1 MAAPFTTATYT
12 LWGTFADAASLPT
25 TDPRLQAGALAW
37 ATLEAALYVYNGT
50 AWQPAGGGGTIGGTI
65 AANEV
70 AFGSAPDTIGGS
82 ASLTYNSGTQDLT
95 VGDGTPHSIR
105 IGPYGYVNNPIIES
119 QQSMNINV
127 VNFGGA
133 LGIQAANV
141 DLVLIGGDDGGG
153 ESYLQTQAGVRLEVQ
168 ARATIRPATDN
179 INALTVRTAADAEV
193 LGVDTTVP
201 AVRLASELQSGGGSG
216 AAGEVLTSN
225 GPGVA
230 PTWQAGGGGGASLAL
245 AAVRVATAAPLPA
258 NSYAAGVLT
267 ASSGGL
273 LNTVGIDG
281 VTTLALADRVL
292 VKDEASGLKNQVYT
306 VTDLGSAASGPATPA
321 PPAPPAF
328 AGALLTCGSGGTYA
342 TLSAAVAAA
351 SPGDRIQILPGTI
364 TEAAAVAVNKSLEIF
379 GTGATCIVQRNS
391 TTSVIAVTASNVYL
405 HDFKLINNQLAS
417 ADPGG
422 QSCCVGADTM
432 NRTSLGGATGLYF
445 ANLTCEMPKVGIF
458 VSGTSWV
465 VRDCAFSPS
474 AANTTAGTTLRSVFA
489 YGSEGTSFINDC
501 TFLTTLDNARLTAIY
516 LNTRNDGIAPNWEGG
531 YKGSLIIDGNV
542 INDAGGA
549 PRSYIDA
556 TSIYHQSGPATT
568 APPNGQFSLY
578 IVNND
583 FSLDHQSS
591 PCVFFGDSYGATPV
605 EPLSFFLDL
614 VVSDNFFG
622 AREASASQKG
632 ALFWTS
638 TSGSG
643 VSMGALVGGFYGA
656 NNTIDPMAL
665 PATNTSIMADSS
677 LLMVRENAFYSAP
690 SPLLTLVP
698 LNPGSPWTL
707 TVAADFASVAQRG
720 VFTSVNQGTQNTAT
734 SWIITTQDPLALGTT
749 ALTWDLFG
757 KSLTI
762 QDEGSPTVVQTK
774 AVNFVGAGVT
784 VTNAGSG
791 VATVTIPGGGGGT
804 VTGVTASAPLLSS
817 GGATPN
823 ISLTVANDRTVYV
836 SPGGSDIPGNG
847 NILAPYAS
855 IQFALAAIGGSA
867 GPTTPYTVAAGPG
880 IYAEANLTV
889 AADITIEGSS
899 NTTINATSITLGDR
913 TSVFNTTLNAPT
925 INVGASNVVNV
936 QNVTFSSPTTTINNS
951 GSLTVINSRGAQNV
965 TYSGGTVIEQSN
977 SYQQTLNVNNVTS
990 YSATANAYLNVNVDN
1005 STVSVVGS
1013 SFSGTATASNGA
1025 TFNIGGSTLGST
1037 LTSTA
1042 SAVSLNGSSVAG
1054 AVLVTGGSL
1063 SAGSTTLQG
1072 SVTGLGSATV
1082 SLAGSSVA
1090 GNVAVTGGSF
1100 TAGGSTLEG
1109 SVTASGGA
1117 AVALSL
1123 DSYPQNGSS
1132 LSGGA
1137 TEVSTTVVPSSIVLD
1152 ATATGGAATVI
1163 GTLYF
1168 PQPRTLTSASV
1179 AFIGGSNA
1187 VTDTATLTLNPAGG
1201 GAAVATWTRSN
1212 TLGNQPLSS
1221 GGIILSAG
1229 WYDLTLQETAS
1240 GSGVA
1245 FARGLYL
1252 A

>member
-1 MAAPFTTATYT
+1 MATRSPTQTHAYWGVFPTINLPASANVEVGDTA
-12 LWGTFADAASLPT
+12 FD
-25 TDPRLQAGALAW
+25 
-37 ATLEAALYVYNGT
+37 ATLGT
-50 AWQPAGGGGTIGGTI
+50 LVVCTAVGPVVW
-65 AANEV
+65 
-70 AFGSAPDTIGGS
+70 
-82 ASLTYNSGTQDLT
+82 T
-95 VGDGTPHSIR
+95 VVG
-105 IGPYGYVNNPIIES
+105 
-119 QQSMNINV
+119 
-127 VNFGGA
+127 
-133 LGIQAANV
+133 
-141 DLVLIGGDDGGG
+141 GGG
-153 ESYLQTQAGVRLEVQ
+153 ES
-168 ARATIRPATDN
+168 
-179 INALTVRTAADAEV
+179 
-193 LGVDTTVP
+193 
-201 AVRLASELQSGGGSG
+201 
-216 AAGEVLTSN
+216 
-225 GPGVA
+225 
-230 PTWQAGGGGGASLAL
+230 LAL
-245 AAVRVATAAPLPA
+245 DPVRVATAAALPA
-258 NSYAAGVLT
+258 SSYAAGVLT
-267 ASSGGL
+267 ALSGGS

-328 AGALLTCGSGGTYA
+328 SGALLTCGSGGTYA

-391 TTSVIAVTASNVYL
+391 TTSVIAVTVSNVYL

-474 AANTTAGTTLRSVFA
+474 AANATAGATLRSVFA

-556 TSIYHQSGPATT
+556 TSIYHQSGTATT

-591 PCVFFGDSYGATPV
+591 PCVFFGRSYGATPV

-656 NNTIDPMAL
+656 NNTIAPMAL

-762 QDEGSPTVVQTK
+762 RDEGSPTVVQTK

-791 VATVTIPGGGGGT
+791 VATVTIPGGGGGGS
-804 VTGVTASAPLLSS
+804 VTSVTASAPLASS

-823 ISLTVANDRTVYV
+823 VSLTGTVGVSNGGTGNSASPAN
-836 SPGGSDIPGNG
+836 GQLLLGNG
-847 NILAPYAS
+847 SGFTLATLTAGAGITVTNAS
-855 IQFALAAIGGSA
+855 GSV
-867 GPTTPYTVAAGPG
+867 TVAA
-880 IYAEANLTV
+880 N
-889 AADITIEGSS
+889 
-899 NTTINATSITLGDR
+899 
-913 TSVFNTTLNAPT
+913 
-925 INVGASNVVNV
+925 
-936 QNVTFSSPTTTINNS
+936 
-951 GSLTVINSRGAQNV
+951 
-965 TYSGGTVIEQSN
+965 
-977 SYQQTLNVNNVTS
+977 
-990 YSATANAYLNVNVDN
+990 
-1005 STVSVVGS
+1005 
-1013 SFSGTATASNGA
+1013 
-1025 TFNIGGSTLGST
+1025 
-1037 LTSTA
+1037 A
-1042 SAVSLNGSSVAG
+1042 SA
-1054 AVLVTGGSL
+1054 
-1063 SAGSTTLQG
+1063 
-1072 SVTGLGSATV
+1072 
-1082 SLAGSSVA
+1082 
-1090 GNVAVTGGSF
+1090 
-1100 TAGGSTLEG
+1100 
-1109 SVTASGGA
+1109 
-1117 AVALSL
+1117 
-1123 DSYPQNGSS
+1123 PQ
-1132 LSGGA
+1132 
-1137 TEVSTTVVPSSIVLD
+1137 SIVLD
-1152 ATATGGAATVI
+1152 ATATGGAATII
-1163 GTLYF
+1163 GTIYV
-1168 PQPRTLTSASV
+1168 PAARTLNVSP
-1179 AFIGGSNA
+1179 AFSLAYIGGSL
-1187 VTDTATLTLNPAGG
+1187 VGDTTTLTLNPAGG
-1201 GAAVATWTRSN
+1201 GSAVATWTRTG
-1212 TLGNQPLSS
+1212 TLGSQTLTS
-1221 GGIILSAG
+1221 GGTIAAAG
-1229 WYDLTLQETAS
+1229 WYDLTLQGTA